1 VFCDTGACVVT
12 CSSGAATKCPDGT
25 TMVCP
30 GTAC

>member
-1 VFCDTGACVVT
+1 VS
-12 CSSGAATKCPDGT
+12 CSSGAATKCPDGK